1 MQTATQEKLLSIN
14 RQFYQTFG
22 PAFSQTRRRLQQ
34 GVWLVLDEIPKEGN
48 WLDLGCGNGQLAS
61 EWMRQRRK
69 GSYTGL
75 DFSAALLEEAAR
87 AVSCELATA
96 ELEIRLLPGDLC
108 DPAWSQPLAGQTFD
122 GILAFAVL
130 HHLPGADVRKHVVQT
145 VSSLLPPG
153 GLFIHSNWQ
162 FQNSPRL
169 MERVQ
174 PWEAV
179 GLTDGDVEPGDTLLD
194 WRYTLPGQPD
204 LVGLRYVHL
213 FGRAELADLASAGG
227 FELDEEFVSD
237 GEGGKL
243 GLYQSWKKK

>member
-1 MQTATQEKLLSIN
+1 MLTATRDKLLSIN
-14 RQFYQTFG
+14 KQFYQTFAG
-22 PAFSQTRRRLQQ
+22 AFAHTRRRLQQ
-34 GVWLVLDEIPKEGN
+34 GVWLVLDEIPKEGH
-48 WLDLGCGNGQLAS
+48 WLDLGCGNGELAA
-61 EWMRQRRK
+61 EWLRQRHK

-75 DFSAALLEEAAR
+75 DFSPELLEEATRTVALEPAR
-87 AVSCELATA
+87 AD
-96 ELEIRLLPGDLC
+96 LEIRFLPGDLC
-108 DPAWSQPLAGQTFD
+108 DPGWSQPLAGQTFD
-122 GILAFAVL
+122 GVLAFAVL
-130 HHLPGADVRKHVVQT
+130 HHLPGADVRRRVVET
-145 VSSLLPPG
+145 VSALLPLG

-174 PWEAV
+174 PWESV

-194 WRYTLPGQPD
+194 WRYTLPDQPD

-213 FGRAELADLASAGG
+213 FSHEELADLAGVGG

-243 GLYQSWKKK
+243 GLYQAWKKK

>member
-1 MQTATQEKLLSIN
+1 MLADTQDKLLSIN
-14 RQFYQTFG
+14 KQFYQTFG
-22 PAFSQTRRRLQQ
+22 AAFAYTRRRLQQ
-34 GVWLVLDEIPKEGN
+34 GVWLVLDEIPKDGR
-48 WLDLGCGNGQLAS
+48 WLDLGCGNGELAA

-69 GSYTGL
+69 GSYTGM
-75 DFSAALLEEAAR
+75 DFSPVLLEEAAR
-87 AVSCELATA
+87 TVSREPARADLD
-96 ELEIRLLPGDLC
+96 ISFLPGDLC
-108 DPAWSQPLAGQTFD
+108 DPRWSQPLAGQTFD
-122 GILAFAVL
+122 GILAFAVM
-130 HHLPGADVRKHVVQT
+130 HHLPGADVRKQLVQT
-145 VSSLLPPG
+145 VGNLLPPG

-174 PWEAV
+174 PWESV

-194 WRYTLPGQPD
+194 WRYTLPDQPD

-213 FGRAELADLASAGG
+213 FSREELADLAGAGG

-243 GLYQSWKKK
+243 GLYQAWKKK